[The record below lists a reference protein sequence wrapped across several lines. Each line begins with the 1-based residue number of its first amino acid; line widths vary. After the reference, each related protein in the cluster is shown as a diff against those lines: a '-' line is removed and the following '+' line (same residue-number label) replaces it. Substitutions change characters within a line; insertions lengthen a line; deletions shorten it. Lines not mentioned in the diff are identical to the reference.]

1 MKGSI
6 ALRQSILRTSISSSK
21 KKPIVIKINRRIEKK
36 DSLTSTK
43 STFVNK
49 TFTNNLSPPISPI
62 IRHKNSEHTKKYKVT
77 FVLDEDKASTPVSS
91 FNLSIKRNKVF
102 NLKKSKTAHISTA
115 PNSSLNLSKAVIKKK
130 ETNSFRKSN
139 PFMIPQE
146 DLLFNDYQKKSQK
159 NNKIIKK
166 DKTKKIRLDLNQQLL
181 QKEVYKIKPT
191 LMRDINQIRSKKDE
205 YSIMGYQ
212 NRIIDIIRND
222 FSFESVDKLNR
233 TFSRFRTNWSLRPN
247 AFDLSKTN
255 RHFIKEI
262 EKDEEKIIKNINLR
276 NKLYSLYLKRNL
288 HLVSPNKKKRNILVD
303 FPMLKFKKV
312 SNKKI

>member
-1 MKGSI
+1 
-6 ALRQSILRTSISSSK
+6 
-21 KKPIVIKINRRIEKK
+21 
-36 DSLTSTK
+36 
-43 STFVNK
+43 
-49 TFTNNLSPPISPI
+49 
-62 IRHKNSEHTKKYKVT
+62 
-77 FVLDEDKASTPVSS
+77 
-91 FNLSIKRNKVF
+91 
-102 NLKKSKTAHISTA
+102 
-115 PNSSLNLSKAVIKKK
+115 
-130 ETNSFRKSN
+130 
-139 PFMIPQE
+139 
-146 DLLFNDYQKKSQK
+146 
-159 NNKIIKK
+159 
-166 DKTKKIRLDLNQQLL
+166 
-181 QKEVYKIKPT
+181 
-191 LMRDINQIRSKKDE
+191 
-205 YSIMGYQ
+205 MGYQ